1 MTNNTDY
8 FEDSRTA
15 VLRIAILA
23 AYSDTSWHELER
35 AHLEEVYRNIC
46 VMLDEDLEDELFA
59 REVDQVTTD
68 VPAEIEELLSDE
80 DKESYW
86 EDCMAAIVSED
97 IQHLAV
103 AAALALS
110 IGDSEIDPA
119 EMASITRLCN
129 TWDVT
134 LKDAQAVWND

>member
-1 MTNNTDY
+1 
-8 FEDSRTA
+8 
-15 VLRIAILA
+15 
-23 AYSDTSWHELER
+23 
-35 AHLEEVYRNIC
+35 
-46 VMLDEDLEDELFA
+46 
-59 REVDQVTTD
+59 
-68 VPAEIEELLSDE
+68 
-80 DKESYW
+80 
-86 EDCMAAIVSED
+86 MAAIVSED